1 MLNRCDSCPGLNGLV
16 AYLHE
21 VLDDDVDENEL
32 IIIKQWVTTD
42 RADIVSLA
50 LSLPDYI
57 DHLAKQI
64 DDLTAHSYI
73 AKCQAAYLKN
83 LKETLPLGE
92 AIVMLD
98 FAENYA
104 FIVQDE
110 VQGYHWNKS
119 QCTLHPVMLYYPSY

>member
-1 MLNRCDSCPGLNGLV
+1 M
-16 AYLHE
+16 
-21 VLDDDVDENEL
+21 
-32 IIIKQWVTTD
+32 
-42 RADIVSLA
+42 SLA